1 MSTGRNLGPGGTPPV
16 QNEALQNLIIY
27 ETFSILANTMDS
39 KQKFQV
45 ERIALFSDAVFAIAI
60 TLMIIEVK
68 PPHLHH
74 DATEQEAIIE
84 LLKLTPMFAGVI
96 LSFIFIGM
104 FWLRHHQLMKL
115 MENYSTKLI
124 MVNMIFLLTIVFI
137 PFSTAFVF
145 ENVTGHSVVPMLFYN
160 LNYIMAAFMSYR
172 LFAFV
177 LNPANGIVAK
187 DSTERIDK
195 YRFEL
200 LFPIAVYTLVIAMS
214 FIDVRLAPICY
225 GAFGFEKILSRKMS
239 RS

>member
-1 MSTGRNLGPGGTPPV
+1 
-16 QNEALQNLIIY
+16 
-27 ETFSILANTMDS
+27 MDN
-39 KQKFQV
+39 KAKFQI

-74 DATEQEAIIE
+74 DATEREAIVE
-84 LLKLTPMFAGVI
+84 LLQLTPMFVGVI

-104 FWLRHHQLMKL
+104 FWLRHHQLMKF

-145 ENVTGHSVVPMLFYN
+145 ENVTGHSVVPMIFYN
-160 LNYIMAAFMSYR
+160 LNYILAAFMSYR

-177 LNPANGIVAK
+177 LNPANGIVVKESA
-187 DSTERIDK
+187 ERIDK

-200 LFPIAVYTLVIAMS
+200 LFPIGVYALVIAMS
-214 FIDVRLAPICY
+214 FINAQLAPIFY
-225 GAFGFEKILSRKMS
+225 GAFAFEKVLNRKMS
-239 RS
+239 RP